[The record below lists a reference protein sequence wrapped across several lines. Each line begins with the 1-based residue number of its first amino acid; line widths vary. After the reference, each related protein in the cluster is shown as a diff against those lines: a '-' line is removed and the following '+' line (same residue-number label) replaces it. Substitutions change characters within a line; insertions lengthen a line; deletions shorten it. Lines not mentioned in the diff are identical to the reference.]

1 MHVYILCM
9 TKDVLFSSENRRVAQ
24 ALGSLGF
31 ANPFGSRRFSLE
43 SQVFGVDARSVG
55 PLGGREARRA
65 LRDRV
70 RPLIYGARERSREVP
85 RSTLKNLSF
94 MRDLFS
100 VSSSFGMQ
108 SSSRRLFMPS
118 SMATRHRIL
127 PLSFMKPLKQTRR
140 SFFDSKG

>member
-1 MHVYILCM
+1 M
-9 TKDVLFSSENRRVAQ
+9 TKDVLFSSEHRRVAQ

-70 RPLIYGARERSREVP
+70 RPLIYGAREALSRNPKVDVEELELYEELVLCQLFFRYAEQFEEVVHAVIDGDA
-85 RSTLKNLSF
+85 SS
-94 MRDLFS
+94 DLTFELYEA
-100 VSSSFGMQ
+100 FE
-108 SSSRRLFMPS
+108 
-118 SMATRHRIL
+118 ADA
-127 PLSFMKPLKQTRR
+127 
-140 SFFDSKG
+140 SFFLRLEG